1 MKALQH
7 IASAALLSVALGA
20 PALAE
25 RSEMAD
31 PTVTASVKAPETEE
45 TKVTNAEL
53 ANEAPS
59 VPALVLEA
67 LGEAPEFDED
77 EDEDLSALS
86 LRAFYAGSEAKPIWV
101 SDGKPNAKARAA
113 TREIKR
119 ADLVAMDPDDYALPD
134 IEAVGPGH
142 EALAKFELAMTQAL
156 LKFANDAKAG
166 RVHPSEVRHTEN
178 DPEGLKDPRGF
189 LQKLLNSDD
198 VAAVMQGLH
207 PQHPQFKALQ
217 KKLTELMGGIGEKP
231 RVQIPDGPVLKAGV
245 SHEHVTLLRKRLGV
259 EDPGGAASQTYD
271 DAVIDAVKTFQ
282 KSKGL
287 KQDGVV
293 GNNTRH
299 TLNGESNDQL
309 KVRIIANME
318 RWRWLPDN
326 LYGDAKLYILSNIPE
341 YRVRIVKDDRYVFD
355 ERMIVGKTNKQTP
368 VFSDKMEW
376 IEIHP
381 VWYVPMSIMV
391 DDIQP
396 SLRRPTSTVME
407 RYHLRLNCGA
417 HGTDWRKIDWNRV
430 SIRNCSVSQPPGAKS
445 VLGDFKFKFPNKHI
459 VYMHDTPTKRLFNSS
474 VRTYS
479 HGCMRIQNP
488 RRMAEILLETDKG
501 MSAAR
506 LTQILEGP
514 KRPHKEDLKTHIPV
528 HMTYFT
534 VFFDEDGT
542 MKTFRDVY
550 GHDRRLAEKLTGKG
564 SLLPA
569 PAIAVSRKK
578 KKKERPSRTV
588 REWSVQNAFSQN

>member
-1 MKALQH
+1 MKALQY
-7 IASAALLSVALGA
+7 IASAAILSLALAA
-20 PALAE
+20 PVMAE
-25 RSEMAD
+25 RSSDKD
-31 PTVTASVKAPETEE
+31 PTVTASVEVPETKE
-45 TKVTNAEL
+45 TKATNAEL
-53 ANEAPS
+53 ANEAPT

-77 EDEDLSALS
+77 ESEDLTPLA

-101 SDGKPNAKARAA
+101 SDGKPNEKARAA
-113 TREIKR
+113 AREIGNAK
-119 ADLVAMDPDDYALPD
+119 LVAMDPADYPLPD
-134 IEAVGPGH
+134 MDSVASDH

-156 LKFANDAKAG
+156 LKFANDAKTG
-166 RVHPSEVRHTEN
+166 RIHPSDVRHTEN
-178 DPEGLKDPRGF
+178 NPEGLKDPRGF
-189 LQKLLNSDD
+189 LQDLLRSDD

-217 KKLTELMGGIGEKP
+217 KKLAELMGGTGEKP

-245 SHEHVTLLRKRLGV
+245 SHEHVALLRKRLGV
-259 EDPGGAASQTYD
+259 EDPGGAASEEYD
-271 DAVIDAVKTFQ
+271 DAVAEAVKAFQ

-299 TLNGESNDQL
+299 SLNGESNEQL
-309 KVRIIANME
+309 KVRIITNME

-326 LYGDAKLYILSNIPE
+326 MARDAGIYVWANIPE
-341 YRVRIVKDDRYVFD
+341 YRVRIVKGEKVAFD

-368 VFSDKMEW
+368 VFSDEMEW

-391 DDIQP
+391 GDIQP

-417 HGTDWRKIDWNRV
+417 HGTDWKKIDWNRV

-459 VYMHDTPTKRLFNSS
+459 VYMHDTPTKGLFNQT

-479 HGCMRIQNP
+479 HGCMRIRNP

-501 MSAAR
+501 MTAAQ
-506 LTQILEGP
+506 LGQILDGP
-514 KRPHKEDLKTHIPV
+514 KRPHKEELKTHIPV
-528 HMTYFT
+528 HVTYFT
-534 VFFDEDGT
+534 VFFNEKGELQ
-542 MKTFRDVY
+542 TFRDVY
-550 GHDRRLAEKLTGKG
+550 GHDRRLAQKLTGKG
-564 SLLPA
+564 DLLPA
-569 PAIAVSRKK
+569 PAIAVSRM
-578 KKKERPSRTV
+578 KKKEPTSRTA
-588 REWSVQNAFSQN
+588 REWTVQNAFSRN